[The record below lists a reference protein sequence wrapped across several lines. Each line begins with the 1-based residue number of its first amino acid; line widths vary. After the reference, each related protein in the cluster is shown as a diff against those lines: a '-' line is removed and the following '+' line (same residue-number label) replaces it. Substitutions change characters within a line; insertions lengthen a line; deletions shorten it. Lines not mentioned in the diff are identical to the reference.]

1 MPSVYYVL
9 ICWVWCAWPGRST
22 RVALC
27 SDIKYCV
34 VHVRGTHLQCY
45 SSFYHPL
52 PRQVATV
59 WTYPNPTTLVSL
71 NVTTCL
77 QATAILTT
85 NCDFYPPPLERSP
98 VAKNQFRLDL
108 LDQSWNLLAKSPRA
122 GEKRYYY
129 SRHRSPWLSS
139 TETFLSTRFQPQPC
153 ATPTAI
159 SLKRKLST
167 MML

>member
-34 VHVRGTHLQCY
+34 VHCY

-71 NVTTCL
+71 NVTT
-77 QATAILTT
+77 
-85 NCDFYPPPLERSP
+85 Y
-98 VAKNQFRLDL
+98 L